1 MARRRRARS
10 LRKPRV
16 PWASIVT
23 VCVAVAALVGGGA
36 FYAVRMR
43 LTAFGAQ
50 PGGHDLGERVVVT
63 VAPGATALQVAR
75 QLADVGVV
83 ADADDFVRWLRRVA
97 KQEDT
102 IKAGTYALSPAMTP
116 EEVLRE
122 LQKGTQLELRFTVP
136 EGLRKEEVAVIIAD
150 AGFGTVDDLLAAM
163 ADDDLIAD
171 CGAPE
176 VPGGLDG
183 YLFPDTYQF
192 PPGTPPRRILR
203 RLCARL
209 EEFLDEGLRARM
221 ADVGF
226 TLHQTLTLA
235 SIIESETGLSRERRR
250 VSAVFHNRLRK
261 GMKLQT
267 DPTVLYGTVDP
278 DATIRKS
285 DLRREHPYNTYV
297 VEGLP
302 PGPICQPGLASIKAA
317 LFPATD
323 PAIFFVAVGDGSHEF
338 CPDLECHEAAVA
350 RYRALKNAEP

>member
-10 LRKPRV
+10 LRKSRV

-23 VCVAVAALVGGGA
+23 VCVAVASLVTGGA

-43 LTAFGAQ
+43 LVAFGSQ
-50 PGGHDLGERVVVT
+50 PGGHDLGERIVVT
-63 VAPGATALQVAR
+63 VAAGATPVQVAR
-75 QLADVGVV
+75 QLADAGVV
-83 ADADDFVRWLRRVA
+83 ADADEFVRWLRRVA
-97 KQEDT
+97 KQENT

-150 AGFGTVDDLLAAM
+150 AGFSTVDDILLVM
-163 ADDDLIAD
+163 ADDELIAD
-171 CGAPE
+171 CGAPD

-192 PPGTPPRRILR
+192 PPGTPPRRIVR

-209 EEFLDEGLRARM
+209 AEFVDERLKDRM
-221 ADVGF
+221 AVVGF
-226 TLHQTLTLA
+226 DLHQTLTLA
-235 SIIESETGLSRERRR
+235 SIIEEETGLSRERRR

-267 DPTVLYGTVDP
+267 DPTVLYGTPTVGG
-278 DATIRKS
+278 TIRKS
-285 DLRREHPYNTYV
+285 DLLREHPYNTYV

-302 PGPICQPGLASIKAA
+302 PGPICQPGLASIQAA
-317 LFPATD
+317 LFPAKED
-323 PAIFFVAVGDGSHEF
+323 AIFFVAVGDGSHEF

-350 RYRALKNAEP
+350 RYRARQQ